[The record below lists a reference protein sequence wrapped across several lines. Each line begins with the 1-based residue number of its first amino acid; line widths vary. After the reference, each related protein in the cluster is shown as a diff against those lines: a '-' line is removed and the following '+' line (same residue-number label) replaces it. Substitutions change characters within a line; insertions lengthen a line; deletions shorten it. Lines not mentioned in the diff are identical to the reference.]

1 MGSLVCEAKGNMLI
15 DNDMSEQIKIQL
27 PDGSV
32 REVAQGTTPFDVA
45 MSISPRLAAAVV
57 VARIRPLTTPVVAG
71 ETAVEEADEA
81 QTEAGM
87 YGSASELGERLVDLA
102 APLNEDVALELLKES
117 DEAALKVVRHSAAH
131 VMATAILEL
140 FPETKLGHGP
150 ATDNGF
156 FYDVYR
162 ETPFTEDDLAAIEKR
177 MAEVVA
183 RDETFVRE
191 QESREMGLKDYAEH
205 GDFMKVHFIERF
217 TKPGDEIS
225 LYRNGKFVDFCR
237 GPHVPSTGRVK
248 AFKVTSVAGAYWL
261 GDEKNQQLQRIY
273 GTAFF
278 NAKDM
283 DAHFKRL
290 EEIKARDHRVLGK
303 QLDLFSIQEVAGA
316 GLIFWHPKGGLIR
329 KTMEDWMRDECIRR
343 GYEMVF
349 TPHIMR
355 RELWKVSGHEG
366 FYSQN
371 MYPPMELDDAE
382 YRLKPM
388 NCPGHILIYKNSP
401 KSYRDLP
408 QRYAELGNVY
418 RYERSGTMHGL
429 LRVRGFTQDDAHIFC
444 TPEQIESEIAACVEF
459 ADEVLKAFG
468 FAEFKVELSTWDP
481 KDQKSYVGSP
491 EHWETAVG
499 SLKKVLDAKAI
510 PYREIPGEAAF
521 YGPKIDIKLVDV
533 LGRLWQLSTV
543 QFDFNLPQRFELEY
557 TGEDGE
563 KHRPVMVHRALFG
576 SVERFFGVLIE
587 HYAGAFPLW
596 LAPVQVG
603 LVPISEKHVEY
614 ARAVKAKL
622 EVAGLRVELD
632 ARNEKM
638 NAKIREFTLQK
649 VPFVL
654 VMGDKEAE
662 QREVNVRVRGGGV
675 QGTFPLSEFI
685 ANATTLITRKELNL
699 SDTPKWHDAVLKA
712 VQSFPTDQFDLN
724 DLYDLRDEFA
734 SIFPNNRHVNEK
746 LRQQL
751 QTLRDE
757 GIIQFLDNEGNY
769 KRIK

>member
-1 MGSLVCEAKGNMLI
+1 M
-15 DNDMSEQIKIQL
+15 IKIQL

-32 REVAQGTTPFDVA
+32 REVPRGTTAFDVA
-45 MSISPRLAAAVV
+45 TSISPRLAAAVV
-57 VARIRPLTTPVVAG
+57 VARIRPLRA
-71 ETAVEEADEA
+71 TANTEQAAAEEQASEA
-81 QTEAGM
+81 SM
-87 YGSASELGERLVDLA
+87 YSASSNGERLVDLA

-117 DEAALKVVRHSAAH
+117 DEAALRVVRHSAAH

-150 ATDNGF
+150 ATDSGF

-162 ETPFTEDDLAAIEKR
+162 ETPFSEADLAEIEKR
-177 MAEVVA
+177 MADVVA
-183 RDETFVRE
+183 RDEKFTRE
-191 QESREMGLKDYAEH
+191 EEPREKGLAEYEKN

-217 TKPGDEIS
+217 TKPGEEIS
-225 LYRNGKFVDFCR
+225 LYKNGNFTDFCR

-261 GDEKNQQLQRIY
+261 GNEKNQQLQRVY

-278 NAKDM
+278 NTKDM

-329 KTMEDWMRDECIRR
+329 KTMEDWMREECIRR
-343 GYEMVF
+343 GYQMVF

-355 RELWKVSGHEG
+355 RELWKISGHDGYYAE
-366 FYSQN
+366 N

-459 ADEVLKAFG
+459 AESVLHSFG
-468 FAEFKVELSTWDP
+468 FNEFKVELSTWDP
-481 KDQKSYVGSP
+481 KDRKSYVGSA
-491 EHWETAVG
+491 EHWEGAAA
-499 SLKKVLDAKAI
+499 SLKKVLSAKGIAF
-510 PYREIPGEAAF
+510 REIPGEAAF

-587 HYAGAFPLW
+587 HYAGAFPMW
-596 LAPVQVG
+596 LAPMQIG
-603 LVPISEKHVEY
+603 IVPISEKHLDY
-614 ARAVKAKL
+614 ANAVKAKL
-622 EVAGLRVELD
+622 EAAGLRVELD

-654 VMGDKEAE
+654 VMGDKEAASE
-662 QREVNVRVRGGGV
+662 AVSVRTRGKGDEGS
-675 QGTFPLSEFI
+675 TPLASFI
-685 ANATTLITRKELNL
+685 ERATTLVNDRK
-699 SDTPKWHDAVLKA
+699 
-712 VQSFPTDQFDLN
+712 PTL
-724 DLYDLRDEFA
+724 
-734 SIFPNNRHVNEK
+734 
-746 LRQQL
+746 
-751 QTLRDE
+751 
-757 GIIQFLDNEGNY
+757 
-769 KRIK
+769 

>member
-1 MGSLVCEAKGNMLI
+1 M
-15 DNDMSEQIKIQL
+15 
-27 PDGSV
+27 P
-32 REVAQGTTPFDVA
+32 RGTTPLEVA
-45 MSISPRLAAAVV
+45 TSISPRLAAAVV
-57 VARIRPLTTPVVAG
+57 VARIKPLAG
-71 ETAVEEADEA
+71 RADEGTDEAEAGASEEA
-81 QTEAGM
+81 M
-87 YGSASELGERLVDLA
+87 YAASPGGDGERLVDLSL
-102 APLNEDVALELLKES
+102 PLHEDVALWLLKEQ
-117 DEAALKVVRHSAAH
+117 DEASLKVVRHSAAH
-131 VMATAILEL
+131 VMATAIVEL

-162 ETPFTEDDLAAIEKR
+162 QVPFTDADLAAIEAR

-183 RDETFVRE
+183 RDEAFVRE
-191 QESREMGLKDYAEH
+191 EEPREKGLLNYEKAGE
-205 GDFMKVHFIERF
+205 FMKLHFIERF
-217 TKPGDEIS
+217 TTPGEEIS
-225 LYRNGKFVDFCR
+225 LYRNGHFTDFCR

-261 GDEKNQQLQRIY
+261 GDEKNQQLQRVY

-278 NAKDM
+278 NTKDL

-329 KTMEDWMRDECIRR
+329 KAMEDWMRDECIRR
-343 GYEMVF
+343 GYDMVY

-355 RELWKVSGHEG
+355 RELWKISGHEG
-366 FYSQN
+366 FYGQN

-388 NCPGHILIYKNSP
+388 NCPGHILIYKNTP

-408 QRYAELGNVY
+408 VRYAELGNVY

-444 TPEQIESEIAACVEF
+444 TPEQIEDEVVACIEF
-459 ADEVLKAFG
+459 AQSVLETFG

-481 KDQKSYVGSP
+481 QDMKSYTGSP
-491 EHWETAVG
+491 ENWELAIG
-499 SLKKVLDAKAI
+499 SLKSALDRKGI
-510 PYREIPGEAAF
+510 PYKEIPGEAAF
-521 YGPKIDIKLVDV
+521 YGPKIDVKLVDV

-543 QFDFNLPQRFELEY
+543 QFDFNLPARFELEY

-563 KHRPVMVHRALFG
+563 KHQPVMVHRALFG

-587 HYAGAFPLW
+587 HYAGAFPMW
-596 LAPVQVG
+596 LAPVHVG
-603 LVPISEKHVEY
+603 IVPISEKHLDY
-614 ARAVKAKL
+614 AYAVKAKL
-622 EVAGLRVELD
+622 EAAGLRVELD

-654 VMGDKEAE
+654 IMGDKEAACE
-662 QREVNVRVRGGGV
+662 AVSVRVRGKGD
-675 QGTFPLSEFI
+675 QGSSSLAEFTSR
-685 ANATTLITRKELNL
+685 AASLVREHAMEL
-699 SDTPKWHDAVLKA
+699 
-712 VQSFPTDQFDLN
+712 
-724 DLYDLRDEFA
+724 
-734 SIFPNNRHVNEK
+734 
-746 LRQQL
+746 
-751 QTLRDE
+751 
-757 GIIQFLDNEGNY
+757 
-769 KRIK
+769 